1 MCLRSRF
8 LSHFSHSLIGGEDGS
23 NNNGSSNKNSTS
35 TNNNNST
42 SSSRTQTV
50 GIEMTHE
57 ELYGFFRQLEKIQ
70 QEHLDNLL
78 V

>member
-1 MCLRSRF
+1 MYSRF
-8 LSHFSHSLIGGEDGS
+8 AFFHILSTGGEDGS
-23 NNNGSSNKNSTS
+23 NNNSNSY
-35 TNNNNST
+35 NNST
-42 SSSRTQTV
+42 SSSHTETV

-78 V
+78 L